1 MKKIVFVTGRL
12 GGGGSERVLTLIA
25 NQMRQDGYDV
35 SIISFGGNANEY
47 DNACDVI
54 YLNCT
59 NNINLI
65 FNLRKKI
72 CSLSPDVL
80 IAFEYHVGMKT
91 ILASIGLNAK
101 VIVSERNDPHVLD
114 VQKAKKVLRDILY
127 RKLDCLVCQTP
138 DARAYFNPQIRKKA
152 VVIGNPIK
160 SDLPEWVGQ
169 DSNVLLN
176 YCRLE
181 KQKNLPMLIKAF
193 ELVRKNHPEAI
204 LEIYGEGNEEEN
216 LRNLIKDNNLDSCVK
231 LNAFSSKIHQ
241 IAANAYAFVSSS
253 DYEGISNSMLE
264 SMAMG
269 MPVVCTDCPIGGA
282 RMVIQDGINGILVP
296 VGDYKKMAERINEI
310 IDNKNKAVEMAAS
323 AKELR
328 YKYSIEKIV
337 EMWEKCVEIL

>member
-1 MKKIVFVTGRL
+1 MKKVVFVTGRL

-35 SIISFGGNANEY
+35 SIISFGGDTNEY

-54 YLNCT
+54 YLACAYK
-59 NNINLI
+59 INLI
-65 FNLRKKI
+65 FSLRKTI
-72 CSLSPDVL
+72 RSLNPDVL

-91 ILASIGLNAK
+91 ILASIGLNTK
-101 VIVSERNDPHVLD
+101 VIVSERNDPHELD
-114 VQKAKKVLRDILY
+114 AKKAKKVLRDILY

-138 DARAYFNPQIRKKA
+138 DARAYFNPKIRKKA

-160 SDLPEWVGQ
+160 SNLPEWVGQ
-169 DSNVLLN
+169 DSNILLN

-193 ELVRKNHPEAI
+193 EIVKKNHPEAL
-204 LEIYGEGNEEEN
+204 LEIYGEGTEEEY

-231 LNAFSSKIHQ
+231 LNAFSSQIHQ
-241 IAANAYAFVSSS
+241 IAANAYAFVSCS

-264 SMAMG
+264 SMAIG
-269 MPVVCTDCPIGGA
+269 MPVICTDCPIGGA

-296 VGDYKKMAERINEI
+296 VGDYKKMAKRINEI
-310 IDNKNKAVEMAAS
+310 LDNKNKAVEIATR

-328 YKYSIEKIV
+328 YKYSIEKVV